1 MRTIPVA
8 NVFEGPVYFEM
19 TVSSTMDLS
28 RRLADAGAPHGT
40 VVCAD
45 FQEAG
50 RGRTGG
56 RPWLGDA
63 GDNLFFTLLLR
74 YGSFASIPAVL
85 TLRTGLAVSR
95 AVEDLAPP
103 LAGRVRIKWPNDVL
117 ILLPGGGRKIAGI
130 LSETDGGA
138 VFIGVGVNLR
148 QREFP
153 PELRNK
159 ATSLT
164 LSLRELGLEETG
176 GSDTDRP
183 ATDRPATDRPA
194 TGRPGTARD
203 PRFALLELIL
213 KRLHAEI
220 DAPGQDAARAPARA
234 WRERLEERLYMRG
247 ERVRFIAGGADSG
260 RIVEGT
266 LGGIGPGGELLIHC
280 PDDGVERAFI
290 TGELDLR
297 SPCG

>member
-8 NVFEGPVYFEM
+8 NAFEGPVYFEM

-164 LSLRELGLEETG
+164 LSLRELGLEQTG
-176 GSDTDRP
+176 APD
-183 ATDRPATDRPA
+183 
-194 TGRPGTARD
+194 TGRPDTARD

-220 DAPGQDAARAPARA
+220 DAPGQDAARAPDRA

-260 RIVEGT
+260 RAVEGT
-266 LGGIGPGGELLIHC
+266 LGGIGPGGELLIRC